1 MPATIELTP
10 EKIAVYR
17 ATARR
22 YREWERTEIERRRE
36 LAWQVAR
43 RAARLLKDEFKAT
56 RVVVFGS
63 LVRGDCFTPW
73 SDVDLAAWGIAPEDT
88 LRAMGM
94 VLDLDNEIE
103 VNLVDVSACRPSL
116 LAVIER
122 DGVEL

>member
-1 MPATIELTP
+1 MPATIELTS

-17 ATARR
+17 ATAQR
-22 YREWERTEIERRRE
+22 YRERERSETERRRE
-36 LAWQVAR
+36 RAWRVAR

-63 LVRGDCFTPW
+63 LIHGDCFTRW
-73 SDVDLAAWGIAPEDT
+73 SDVDLAAWDIAPEDT
-88 LRAMGM
+88 LRAMGA

-103 VNLVDVSACRPSL
+103 VNLVDVNTCRPSL